1 MFYLFVLFLFLFKLP
16 QRDAR
21 QQTRVK
27 RQDALRAGGSGD
39 CKIFS
44 SEITF
49 GKVIGERGKSTVHE
63 GALKRGAES
72 IPVALKKYRVSR
84 MSSRC
89 RKQVEGEAENLSKL
103 QHPNVIK
110 YYGTCLDEKT
120 IVMEQMGVAL
130 NNDLEC
136 KVNNV
141 GEYLDECADEV
152 IQSCVRV
159 KIALDAA
166 KGLQHLSQN
175 GIVHRDLKSSN
186 LLVKLEE
193 HLLTVKVR
201 K

>member
-1 MFYLFVLFLFLFKLP
+1 MP
-16 QRDAR
+16 ERDAR

-49 GKVIGERGKSTVHE
+49 WKVIGEGGKSTVHE
-63 GALKRGAES
+63 GLLKRGAES

-89 RKQVEGEAENLSKL
+89 RKQVESEAENLSKL

-110 YYGTCLDEKT
+110 YYGTCLEEKT
-120 IVMEQMGVAL
+120 IVMEQMTS

-141 GEYLDECADEV
+141 REYLDECADEV
-152 IQSCVRV
+152 IESSVRV

-166 KGLQHLSQN
+166 KGLQHLHQS

-193 HLLTVKVR
+193 NLLIVKVR